1 MADRGY
7 NVLVAEDEAFQRLAL
22 IDILTLCE
30 YDAVAYEN
38 GKLALEA
45 LRDPTNDFDL
55 VLLDLNMPEMDGFEV
70 LSHMQDD
77 PRLKEIPVVIMSAN
91 DSNEVIGDALK
102 MGAKDFLVK
111 PIRIQQCKGLITK
124 MK

>member
-1 MADRGY
+1 MTETF
-7 NVLVAEDEAFQRLAL
+7 NVLVAEDEAFQRSAL
-22 IDILTLCE
+22 LDILTLCE
-30 YDAVAYEN
+30 FEAVAYEN

-45 LRDPTNDFDL
+45 LRDPTNNFDL

-70 LSHMQDD
+70 LSHMKDD

-111 PIRIQQCKGLITK
+111 PIRI
-124 MK
+124 